1 MCSGLAT
8 FPGRHSDVCSTSR
21 DALIRPCV
29 ELGNRLRPNTA
40 YFIQIAIYR
49 VMFRD
54 HTKQPKVRRGRDPEL
69 NSPDKCLPRLAL
81 FERINFLTLGY
92 TNSTTPSLQSPR
104 HSLYQTPSPKTVF
117 SERGGKI
124 APDSDAPCA
133 TLSLMIPSYT
143 ARIVGT

>member
-1 MCSGLAT
+1 
-8 FPGRHSDVCSTSR
+8 
-21 DALIRPCV
+21 
-29 ELGNRLRPNTA
+29 
-40 YFIQIAIYR
+40 
-49 VMFRD
+49 MFRD